1 LILKE
6 RGVSVISLLDRAV
19 SIAAGVNLAR
29 VPEASLRRAGHI
41 IADTVGVS
49 RAGARQEPM
58 VRLGVIERNQGRM
71 GEGPRYGATVF
82 SPTLVRADPE
92 WAAFLNAT
100 AGSFVELDEGM
111 RPTGH
116 PGMQVVIPAV
126 AMAEA
131 EKAHGQTLLHAVI
144 AGYEVTAR
152 LFTAYRL
159 TYPTHP
165 HGHFGAI
172 GGAVAVAMVL
182 DRDPVEAARIAATS
196 PILSVWD
203 ACFEGATARNTWMGI
218 AAELAVRASKFA
230 EAGFTGS
237 PTSLEVS
244 FGKLA
249 GTLADRDALVA
260 PLDYSALGVTRNYFK
275 MHSACAL
282 SHAAVDAARK
292 LPPIDPVHIEHIQV
306 ETVSNNMKLN
316 RQAKPND
323 LSARFSLPYVV
334 AAAVLGRGMG
344 ADSFH
349 FEPETAR
356 FAARVDVRVAPDLE
370 AKWPDASPARVTV
383 LASGGKTYTA
393 QVDNPHGH
401 YLDPLT
407 EAEVRQKFFGLIGDD
422 ALAQAW
428 WGRLA
433 DLSRVPDCSR
443 LFQESGGHAD

>member
-1 LILKE
+1 MVRE
-6 RGVSVISLLDRAV
+6 VGVSVISLLDQAV
-19 SIAAGVNLAR
+19 SMAAGVNLAR
-29 VPEASLRRAGHI
+29 VPEASLRRARHI
-41 IADTVGVS
+41 IADTIAVS
-49 RAGARQEPM
+49 RAGARQELM
-58 VRLGVIERNQGRM
+58 VRLGSLERGQGRT

-82 SPTLVRADPE
+82 SPSMVQADPE
-92 WAAFLNAT
+92 RAAFLNAT

-126 AMAEA
+126 AVAEA
-131 EKAHGQTLLHAVI
+131 EKAHGQTLLRAVI

-165 HGHFGAI
+165 HGHFGAV
-172 GGAVAVAMVL
+172 GGAVAVAVVL
-182 DRDPVEAARIAATS
+182 DRDPIEAARIAATS
-196 PILSVWD
+196 PILSIWD
-203 ACFEGATARNTWMGI
+203 ACFEGATARNTWMGA
-218 AAELAVRASKFA
+218 AAELAVRASRLA

-237 PTSLEVS
+237 PTSLELS

-282 SHAAVDAARK
+282 SHAAVDAVRK
-292 LPPIDPVHIEHIQV
+292 LPPIDLAHVERIQV

-316 RQAKPND
+316 RQAEPND

-334 AAAVLGRGMG
+334 AAAVLRRGMG

-356 FAARVDVRVAPDLE
+356 LAERVDVQVADDLE
-370 AKWPDASPARVTV
+370 AKWPDASPARITV
-383 LASGGKTYTA
+383 RASGGRTYTA

-407 EAEVRQKFFGLIGDD
+407 EAEVRQKFFELVDD
-422 ALAQAW
+422 NMLAKAW
-428 WGRLA
+428 WDRLA

-443 LFQESGGHAD
+443 LFQEAGSHAD

>member
-1 LILKE
+1 MSE
-6 RGVSVISLLDRAV
+6 ASLLDRAAG
-19 SIAAGVNLAR
+19 IAAGLNLAR
-29 VPEASLRRAGHI
+29 VPAASLRRAGHI

-49 RAGARQEPM
+49 CAGARQAQM
-58 VRLGVIERNQGRM
+58 VALAGIERREGRV
-71 GEGPRYGATVF
+71 GEGPRHDATVF
-82 SPTLVRADPE
+82 SGPPLRADPE
-92 WAAFLNAT
+92 RAAFLNAT

-126 AMAEA
+126 AVAEA
-131 EKAHGQTLLHAVI
+131 EKAHGQSLLRAVI

-165 HGHFGAI
+165 HGHFGAV
-172 GGAVAVAMVL
+172 GGAVAVAMIL

-203 ACFEGATARNTWMGI
+203 ACFEGATARNTWMGS
-218 AAELAVRASKFA
+218 AAELAVRASRLA

-237 PTSLEVS
+237 PASLESS

-249 GTLADRDALVA
+249 GTLADRDALTA
-260 PLDYSALGVTRNYFK
+260 PLDYESLGITRNYFK
-275 MHSACAL
+275 LHSACAL
-282 SHAAVDAARK
+282 SHAAVDAVRQ
-292 LPPIDPVHIEHIQV
+292 LPAIDPARIERVEV
-306 ETVSNNMKLN
+306 ETVGNNMKLA
-316 RQAKPND
+316 RQAEPNA

-334 AAAVLGRGMG
+334 AAALLRRPLD
-344 ADSFH
+344 ADGFR

-356 FAARVDVRVAPDLE
+356 LAARVELRVAEDLE

-383 LASGGKTYTA
+383 LSAGGRSCTA

-401 YLDPLT
+401 YRDPLT
-407 EAEVRQKFFGLIGDD
+407 EDEIERKFRELVGGG
-422 ALAQAW
+422 AAAQAW
-428 WGRLA
+428 WGRMTNLFH
-433 DLSRVPDCSR
+433 VPDCSR
-443 LFQESGGHAD
+443 LFRGVDDHAN